1 MSETQTVTQIAAMT
15 FVDTVSEDFRLGH
28 CCLSSLALMKPE
40 AVGQQLIQGTDNV
53 VPTGCKMPEL
63 AAEKLT

>member
-40 AVGQQLIQGTDNV
+40 AVGQQLILYQIADPVRLGTISLQIFF
-53 VPTGCKMPEL
+53 G
-63 AAEKLT
+63 